1 YRPLAV
7 SRHTASM
14 PSVRESSTLLRAKI
28 LPKIELARESS
39 RDLRVRW
46 AAWSDSVFSA
56 RSRPDVV
63 HNRPRRLRRKQRPYR
78 VLIVALS
85 EIDRNLLD
93 RCLNNKPRAW
103 EDFVDRFMGLVV
115 HVINH
120 TAQCRSINLSAAD
133 REDLAAE
140 VFLAIVDNDM
150 AVLRHFFGRRSL
162 ATSLTVIARRV
173 VVRKLVEGRSSVP
186 LGDMV
191 AQAEAEEDEPEQ
203 RMGDREEV
211 GRLLGQ
217 LHGSEATV
225 VRMYHLEGKT
235 YQEISRSVGM
245 PENSV
250 GPMLSRA
257 RAKLRRRAGVD
268 GGTTLQRTSGLPRPC
283 QPRSY
288 SRAVLARYSWPHR
301 HILIPIGS

>member
-1 YRPLAV
+1 
-7 SRHTASM
+7 
-14 PSVRESSTLLRAKI
+14 
-28 LPKIELARESS
+28 
-39 RDLRVRW
+39 
-46 AAWSDSVFSA
+46 
-56 RSRPDVV
+56 
-63 HNRPRRLRRKQRPYR
+63 
-78 VLIVALS
+78 
-85 EIDRNLLD
+85 
-93 RCLNNKPRAW
+93 
-103 EDFVDRFMGLVV
+103 MGLVV

-140 VFLAIVDNDM
+140 VFLAIVDHDM
-150 AVLRHFFGRRSL
+150 AVLRHFRGRSSL
-162 ATSLTVIARRV
+162 ATYLTVIARRV

-191 AQAEAEEDEPEQ
+191 AQAEAEDDEPEQ
-203 RMGDREEV
+203 RIGDREEV

-235 YQEISRSVGM
+235 YQEISRSIGM

-268 GGTTLQRTSGLPRPC
+268 GATT
-283 QPRSY
+283 
-288 SRAVLARYSWPHR
+288 
-301 HILIPIGS
+301 